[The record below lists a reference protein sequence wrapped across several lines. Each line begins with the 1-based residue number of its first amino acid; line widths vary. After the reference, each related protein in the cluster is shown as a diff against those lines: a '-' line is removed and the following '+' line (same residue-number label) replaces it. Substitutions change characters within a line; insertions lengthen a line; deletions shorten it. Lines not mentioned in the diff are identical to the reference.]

1 MSRALDGP
9 RRPPARGGKAD
20 ALVVLLHGYGASG
33 EDLIGLADEWRR
45 VLPGAVFVAPHAP
58 ERLPFAGA
66 AGYQWF
72 ALTSMSPEEMARGVE
87 RAAPGL
93 DAFIAAELKRHGLAP
108 SRLALV
114 GFSQGTMMALHLG
127 LAMKTPPAAILGYS
141 GVIAVPPT
149 YDEALRGARPP
160 VMLIHGEADEV
171 IPVDAL
177 HMTREALNQALV
189 PVEWH
194 VRPGLGHGIDAEG
207 LAWGGGFL
215 AEKLGRG

>member
-1 MSRALDGP
+1 M
-9 RRPPARGGKAD
+9 
-20 ALVVLLHGYGASG
+20 LLHGYGASG
-33 EDLIGLADEWRR
+33 DDLIGLADEWRR
-45 VLPGAVFVAPHAP
+45 VLPGAAFAAPHAP

-66 AGYQWF
+66 AGFQWF
-72 ALTSMSPEEMARGVE
+72 ALSSMSPEEMARGVE

-93 DAFIAAELKRHGLAP
+93 EAFIAAELTRHGLAP

-141 GVIAVPPT
+141 GAIAVPPV
-149 YDEALRGARPP
+149 DDKSRARPP
-160 VMLIHGEADEV
+160 VMLIHGEADNV
-171 IPVDAL
+171 IPVAAL
-177 HMTREALNQALV
+177 HLTREALNQALV

-194 VRPGLGHGIDAEG
+194 IRPGLGHGIDAEG
-207 LAWGGGFL
+207 LAWGGEFL